1 MGIDKS
7 DVRYVVHLD
16 LPDCLKH
23 IFRKRAGEVET
34 RKAHAILLSNRHDR
48 LSLGKISQTHILK

>member
-16 LPDCLKH
+16 LPDSLEAY
-23 IFRKRAGEVET
+23 FQEAAGEVET
-34 RKAHAILLSNRHDR
+34 RKKRMQFYSTIVTIG
-48 LSLGKISQTHILK
+48 LSLGKISQLIS